1 MMRAGHRGVAARVQ
15 LQSAGTRARLP
26 DATGEFTLTFGSDK
40 MNRALP
46 TVAETLPAQKPA
58 ARRVLHRVLLHCLSL
73 LIAAAAF
80 VAYQHF
86 KLNGQSTAALVSL
99 VTSGIFAL
107 APVRALIGEMF
118 AIEGRVLHALHG
130 VGGIAFVGLAAGGFI
145 SGQPL
150 LNRAAMAPF
159 AIMGAAQAIMHQDH
173 PRNAK
178 QAEVAEFTRSG
189 NLTSPE
195 NVARAVH
202 VLNDLISKAEVLG
215 ETELEA
221 DPNFQS
227 AWARA
232 TTRTGLTLGLD
243 TIDQAINRLAANP
256 AAASAVPDLRR
267 RLAKARTLTGAAPR
281 H

>member
-1 MMRAGHRGVAARVQ
+1 
-15 LQSAGTRARLP
+15 
-26 DATGEFTLTFGSDK
+26 
-40 MNRALP
+40 MNRVLP
-46 TVAETLPAQKPA
+46 PVAETVPLQKPA
-58 ARRVLHRVLLHCLSL
+58 RPRVLHRIVLQFLFL
-73 LIAAAAF
+73 LGAAAAF

-86 KLNGQSTAALVSL
+86 KLSGQSTPALISL
-99 VTSGIFAL
+99 VAAGVLAL
-107 APVRALIGEMF
+107 APIRALIGACF
-118 AIEGRVLHALHG
+118 AIEGKVLHALHG
-130 VGGIAFVGLAAGGFI
+130 IGGLAFVGLAAGGVI

-150 LNRAAMAPF
+150 LNHAAMAPF
-159 AIMGAAQAIMHQDH
+159 AIMGAAQAMMHQNH

-178 QAEVAEFTRSG
+178 QAEALRRFATSLPEVAEFTSSG

-243 TIDQAINRLAANP
+243 TIDQGINRLASNP
-256 AAASAVPDLRR
+256 AAAASVPELRR
-267 RLAKARTLTGAAPR
+267 RLAQARTLTAATANR
-281 H
+281 

>member
-1 MMRAGHRGVAARVQ
+1 
-15 LQSAGTRARLP
+15 
-26 DATGEFTLTFGSDK
+26 
-40 MNRALP
+40 MNRVLP
-46 TVAETLPAQKPA
+46 PVAETVPVQKPVPQ
-58 ARRVLHRVLLHCLSL
+58 RVFHRILLHCLL
-73 LIAAAAF
+73 LLAAATAF

-86 KLNGQSTAALVSL
+86 KLNGQSTPALVAL
-99 VTSGIFAL
+99 VLSAILVLT
-107 APVRALIGEMF
+107 PVRAVIGELF
-118 AIEGRVLHALHG
+118 AIEGRLLHAFHG
-130 VGGIAFVGLAAGGFI
+130 IGGLLFVGLAAGGFI

-150 LNRAAMAPF
+150 LNHAAMAPF
-159 AIMGAAQAIMHQDH
+159 AIMGAAQAVMHQNH

-178 QAEVAEFTRSG
+178 QAEALRSFATSLPEVAEFTSSG
-189 NLTSPE
+189 DLTSPE

-243 TIDQAINRLAANP
+243 TIDQAINRVAANP
-256 AAASAVPDLRR
+256 AAAAAVPDLRR
-267 RLAKARTLTGAAPR
+267 RLAKARSLASAKSRP
-281 H
+281 

>member
-1 MMRAGHRGVAARVQ
+1 
-15 LQSAGTRARLP
+15 
-26 DATGEFTLTFGSDK
+26 
-40 MNRALP
+40 MNRVLP
-46 TVAETLPAQKPA
+46 TMSEPLPVPKPA
-58 ARRVLHRVLLHCLSL
+58 ARSVFRRVLLHCLSL

-86 KLNGQSTAALVSL
+86 KLNGDSMKALLSVVAAGV
-99 VTSGIFAL
+99 FAL
-107 APVRALIGEMF
+107 APLRALIGELF
-118 AIEGRVLHALHG
+118 TIENKVLHALHG
-130 VGGIAFVGLAAGGFI
+130 IGGLAFVGLAAGGVI

-159 AIMGAAQAIMHQDH
+159 EIMGAAQAIMHQNH

-178 QAEVAEFTRSG
+178 QAEALRSFATSLPEVAEFTRSG

-215 ETELEA
+215 QTELEA

-243 TIDQAINRLAANP
+243 VIDQAINRLAVSP
-256 AAASAVPDLRR
+256 TGASAVPELKR
-267 RLAKARTLTGAAPR
+267 RLAKARSLDRTAAHR
-281 H
+281 